1 MNNMNDKNFDLVMPA
16 AKKLILENDIDA
28 NIMQGTGKD
37 GRITKGDV
45 LLFLKSNGI
54 SQKLTDNKNQEEN
67 LNINENRK
75 GSTMDIIVPTLGES
89 IVEATVSKWLKNEG
103 EYVEVASPK
112 YLSILFLL
120 NRKLIPF
127 VNSST
132 MVDFFFIN
140 C

>member
-45 LLFLKSNGI
+45 LLFLKSNGS
-54 SQKLTDNKNQEEN
+54 SQKTTDNKYQEEN
-67 LNINENRK
+67 LKINENRK

-89 IVEATVSKWLKNEG
+89 IVEATVSKWQKMKGNMLKLMN
-103 EYVEVASPK
+103 
-112 YLSILFLL
+112 L
-120 NRKLIPF
+120 
-127 VNSST
+127 
-132 MVDFFFIN
+132 
-140 C
+140 